1 MSVAVSSLC
10 LFLSLGV
17 VNSQTFP
24 YVSFMGQIL
33 ANHSY
38 VDLSRVG
45 SDRSGIDSLQC
56 HTDLDTCCSSS
67 EETDWY
73 FPDGTKLP
81 FSGNI
86 YQGRLSRRVDL
97 RHTSSGSLSYGIY
110 HCAIPTNSVH
120 GDLRDSVF
128 VGLYS
133 GHTGIFNLTIA
144 WTN

>member
-45 SDRSGIDSLQC
+45 SDRSGIDSLQ
-56 HTDLDTCCSSS
+56 
-67 EETDWY
+67 
-73 FPDGTKLP
+73 
-81 FSGNI
+81 
-86 YQGRLSRRVDL
+86 
-97 RHTSSGSLSYGIY
+97 
-110 HCAIPTNSVH
+110 
-120 GDLRDSVF
+120 
-128 VGLYS
+128 
-133 GHTGIFNLTIA
+133 
-144 WTN
+144 